1 MTTRT
6 RCSGPRVP
14 VVLLGCLLAVTAGAS
29 TLRKPAH
36 TTLPTRACEATV
48 DADAAYCDS
57 SLPMEDRVVDLLA
70 RLTVEEKVGS
80 VGVIIEVDKGG
91 LGL

>member
-1 MTTRT
+1 
-6 RCSGPRVP
+6 
-14 VVLLGCLLAVTAGAS
+14 
-29 TLRKPAH
+29 
-36 TTLPTRACEATV
+36 
-48 DADAAYCDS
+48 
-57 SLPMEDRVVDLLA
+57 MEDRVVDLLA